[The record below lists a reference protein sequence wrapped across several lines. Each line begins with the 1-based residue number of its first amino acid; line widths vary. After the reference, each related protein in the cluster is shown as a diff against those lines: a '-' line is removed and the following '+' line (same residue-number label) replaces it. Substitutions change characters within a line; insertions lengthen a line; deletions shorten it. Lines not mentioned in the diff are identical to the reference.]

1 MEAKQYAQHLFDKA
15 VYPLLDLPLSDEV
28 INRIGLEIAE
38 RMLTEVFT
46 QNTNQSKHDFYCN
59 VSKFIN
65 EEDIEY

>member
-1 MEAKQYAQHLFDKA
+1 MTAKQYAQHLFDKA
-15 VYPLLDLPLSDEV
+15 VWPLLDLPLSDEV

-38 RMLTEVFT
+38 RMLAEVLS
-46 QNTNQSKHDFYCN
+46 QNTVQAKHDFYCD